1 MSFNMT
7 ISKTFN
13 KFLTNLINDYNDHLL
28 KNGIIISQEIQGSFF
43 MEKPSKRKGKLS
55 PYTVFMKE
63 YRSKI
68 TKENPKLSFQD
79 VSQILAEKWSQ
90 IKENPQ
96 KFQEYQ
102 ERANNHNNDSING
115 KNKKMCEAK
124 KGSDGKSCQV
134 EAKQGSNFCGRHKK
148 LAFDHVSSGEE
159 IGVIDSDS
167 DYLSCQHA
175 NCNNSAESGRFC
187 KIHNIKNEKICIQ
200 EKYNGQICGKIVKN
214 DTNYCG
220 FHNPNKTPKKIIQEF
235 LDETTSDIE
244 SNDSNN
250 EVIMYY
256 DSDMNVLSYPSN
268 ERESISFKIYNNEP
282 IAYNSS
288 GEEIGVLKDNKIQL
302 FTD

>member
-28 KNGIIISQEIQGSFF
+28 KNGIIISQEIQDSFF

-68 TKENPKLSFQD
+68 AKENPKMSFQD
-79 VSQILAEKWSQ
+79 VSQILAEKWTK

-96 KFQEYQ
+96 KFREYQ
-102 ERANNHNNDSING
+102 ERANNHNNDNING
-115 KNKKMCEAK
+115 KNKKICEAK
-124 KGSDGKSCQV
+124 KGSDGKSCQA

-175 NCNNSAESGRFC
+175 NCNNSADSGRFC
-187 KIHNIKNEKICIQ
+187 KIHHIKNQKTCIQ

-214 DTNYCG
+214 DTEYCG
-220 FHNPNKTPKKIIQEF
+220 FHNPNKNKTINSEEN
-235 LDETTSDIE
+235 DTDSIE
-244 SNDSNN
+244 SHSIH
-250 EVIMYY
+250 EITMYY
-256 DSDMNVLSYPSN
+256 DSDMNVLSYPSSQ
-268 ERESISFKIYNNEP
+268 RESISFKIYNNEP

-288 GEEIGVLKDNKIQL
+288 GEEIGVIKGQKIQL